1 MNNQNVLVVDD
12 HPLVARGIADFI
24 QSACGFKQSLV
35 ATSAGEFWH
44 LLRNEPDIALA
55 VIDFWLPEGAS
66 LTLISECKTTYPKLP
81 LLVMSA
87 DDSPY
92 LKTKVKEIGAN
103 GFVLKH
109 ESPEKFAEA
118 INMVRRGKDRFITN
132 TYQESG
138 SLYQRELLVSA
149 KELGLTERQGEVLM
163 LILEGHPNKRIA
175 QLLKLSENTVK
186 EHITSIL
193 EKLDVKNR
201 IGIITKLR
209 GLRLE

>member
-24 QSACGFKQSLV
+24 QSACGFKQSFI
-35 ATSAGEFWH
+35 ATSAGEFWL
-44 LLRNEPDIALA
+44 LLRNEQDIALA

-66 LTLISECKTTYPKLP
+66 LTLISECKATYPKLP

-87 DDSPY
+87 DDSPF
-92 LKTKVKEIGAN
+92 LQTKVKEIGAN

-118 INMVRRGKDRFITN
+118 VNLLRHGRSRFLTN
-132 TYQESG
+132 AQPDGDTFYK
-138 SLYQRELLVSA
+138 RELPVST

-175 QLLKLSENTVK
+175 QILDLSENTIK

-209 GLRLE
+209 GKKIF

>member
-35 ATSAGEFWH
+35 ATSAGEFWR
-44 LLRNEPDIALA
+44 LLKNETDIALA

-66 LTLISECKTTYPKLP
+66 LTLISECKAIYPKLP

-92 LKTKVKEIGAN
+92 LKTKVREIGAN

-118 INMVRRGKDRFITN
+118 INMVRHGKDRFISN
-132 TYQESG
+132 TDQDSG

-186 EHITSIL
+186 EHVTSIL